1 MNELQE
7 LKQRVNEL
15 ELICNELLKER
26 KSYVVQNAYN
36 FNLFKNLYS
45 EGVYT
50 QREIAE
56 KIGVSI
62 RTIKRYKN
70 KLN

>member
-1 MNELQE
+1 MKELQE
-7 LKQRVNEL
+7 LKQRVNKL
-15 ELICNELLKER
+15 EFICNELLKEK

-36 FNLFKNLYS
+36 FNLFKELYS

-50 QREIAE
+50 QREIADT
-56 KIGVSI
+56 IGVST
-62 RTIKRYKN
+62 RTIRRYIK

>member
-1 MNELQE
+1 MKELQE

-15 ELICNELLKER
+15 ELICKVLLAK
-26 KSYVVQNAYN
+26 KNKPK
-36 FNLFKNLYS
+36 FDLFKELYS

-50 QREIAE
+50 QREIA
-56 KIGVSI
+56 KTIGVSYA
-62 RTIKRYKN
+62 TIKRYKN